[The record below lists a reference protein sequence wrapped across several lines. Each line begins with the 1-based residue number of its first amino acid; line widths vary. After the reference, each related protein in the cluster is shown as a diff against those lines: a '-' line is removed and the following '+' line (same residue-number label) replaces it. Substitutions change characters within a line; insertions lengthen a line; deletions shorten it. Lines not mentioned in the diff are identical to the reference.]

1 LGNLISSIGE
11 FGLIEKIKRQLGSK
25 IIGDDTAPIV
35 IGGEIY
41 LATCDIL
48 LEDQHF
54 LRSYPPEKIG
64 FKAISVNVSDI
75 VASGGKPIWVLV
87 SLLLPDINISYVNK
101 IYEGIKKACLYY
113 HCQVIGGNITS
124 SEKIGIDV
132 FMIGKAKKFMGR
144 SGAKIDDLVY
154 TTGVLGDSKAGLEL
168 LLKKKKSYENFEK
181 QLIKKHIN
189 PIINIKNSDYISSFA
204 TSALDISDGLSS
216 DIFYLSNQS
225 NVGIVIESKKI
236 PLSDS
241 LLRFCKKYNYDP
253 IDYSLSGGEDYEVLF
268 TQNLKSLPAQAGEIR
283 NPKKYFCIGKVV
295 PKRGVWL
302 DDKKLINKSFSHFLP
317 VTKPPK

>member
-1 LGNLISSIGE
+1 MGKVFNKKIADIGE
-11 FGLIEKIKRQLGSK
+11 FGLIDKIKRQLGSK

-75 VASGGKPIWVLV
+75 VASGGKPLWVLV
-87 SLLLPDINISYVNK
+87 SLLLPNISISYVNK

-132 FMIGKAKKFMGR
+132 FMIGKTKKFISR
-144 SGAKIDDLVY
+144 SGAKIGDLVY
-154 TTGVLGDSKAGLEL
+154 TTGSLGDSKAGLEL
-168 LLKKKKSYENFEK
+168 LIKNKKSYENFEK
-181 QLIKKHIN
+181 QLIEKHIR
-189 PIINIKNSDYISSFA
+189 PIINIKNSDYISSCA

-216 DIFYLSNQS
+216 DIFHMSNQS
-225 NVGIVIESKKI
+225 RVGIVIESKNI
-236 PLSDS
+236 PLSNNF
-241 LLRFCKKYNYDP
+241 LRFCKKYNYDP
-253 IDYSLSGGEDYEVLF
+253 INYSLSGGEDYEILF
-268 TQNLKSLPAQAGEIR
+268 TL
-283 NPKKYFCIGKVV
+283 NPKAKAKNPTKYFCIGKVV
-295 PKRGVWL
+295 TKRGVWV
-302 DDKKLINKSFSHFLP
+302 DGKKLINKSFSHFLP